1 MNKLIKIGFLFLFFG
16 HAFFVT
22 AQSWQQVMI
31 NYDSKCM
38 SFNPFDS
45 SLWLVKKY
53 PARLKNGVLTEYNIS
68 IVPDFNFVGFLCSK
82 PVFTSSGTYCFTTGT
97 NFFYRFDGN
106 TFQRIYLP
114 GSRTMKSNMAV
125 SNDTLYLE
133 VNNPTG
139 TLMYF
144 QDQIINESNIVSDRL
159 QIGQTTFY
167 NSYNIS
173 VANVDF
179 NQNTISYFYTTTPLN
194 HFISDL
200 LIKPQSDTLYFT
212 AVDKILKAKMASTV
226 GSITTNNSLQMPNG
240 HPMKI
245 RFDQDENLWTLFGD
259 PNCNLINHN
268 AKVISKYNPVTNTW
282 EQSKNISEL
291 LLNLPDTDSN
301 NVTTELEVDSYNN
314 IWLLIKSNSTTKYFM
329 LQQGDAPSYLGL
341 QNPGNAENINIF
353 PNPTSDHITISE
365 IPLSLIGSNAT
376 ITDVNG
382 KQILDFE
389 ITQQNQQIDCSTLK
403 KGVYFLRIGEQNQKI
418 IIE

>member
-1 MNKLIKIGFLFLFFG
+1 
-16 HAFFVT
+16 
-22 AQSWQQVMI
+22 
-31 NYDSKCM
+31 
-38 SFNPFDS
+38 
-45 SLWLVKKY
+45 
-53 PARLKNGVLTEYNIS
+53 
-68 IVPDFNFVGFLCSK
+68 
-82 PVFTSSGTYCFTTGT
+82 
-97 NFFYRFDGN
+97 
-106 TFQRIYLP
+106 
-114 GSRTMKSNMAV
+114 MKSNMAV

-212 AVDKILKAKMASTV
+212 AVDKILKAKMTSTV
-226 GSITTNNSLQMPNG
+226 GSITTNNSLEMPNG

-268 AKVISKYNPVTNTW
+268 AKVISKYNPVTNAW

-314 IWLLIKSNSTTKYFM
+314 IWLLIKSNSITKYFM
-329 LQQGDAPSYLGL
+329 LQQGSLPNWVSVSTISGL
-341 QNPGNAENINIF
+341 SNIQIYPNPASSSINISGINTNLF
-353 PNPTSDHITISE
+353 GQKA
-365 IPLSLIGSNAT
+365 LL
-376 ITDVNG
+376 TDLNG
-382 KQILDFE
+382 KQLSEFI
-389 ITQQNQQIDCSTLK
+389 ITGNQQTIDISSFK
-403 KGVYFLRIGEQNQKI
+403 KGIYFLKLQNLSYKI